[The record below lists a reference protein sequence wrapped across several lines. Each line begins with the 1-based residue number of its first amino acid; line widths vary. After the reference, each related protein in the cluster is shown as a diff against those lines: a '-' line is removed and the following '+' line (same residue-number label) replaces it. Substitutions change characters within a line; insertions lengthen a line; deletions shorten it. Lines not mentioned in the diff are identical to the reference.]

1 LKLDLV
7 LGELHA
13 AKKAEDKI
21 SAVCTKFKAKANET
35 EDQRQQRLDNAA
47 IKIQASHRG
56 KMGRKRAEVVERLGL
71 VGLQQLK
78 EQKRQDLLAAQIAEE
93 EAMQARASNRAAQA
107 KALRLSE
114 HLCWKRLD
122 YLINRLVLPDNI
134 EGLMERIVEVRAA
147 AWARR
152 FAEM

>member
-1 LKLDLV
+1 MY
-7 LGELHA
+7 
-13 AKKAEDKI
+13 KI
-21 SAVCTKFKAKANET
+21 QSKGMLYALPQNLSLEQNLSKANET

-93 EAMQARASNRAAQA
+93 EAMQARS
-107 KALRLSE
+107 
-114 HLCWKRLD
+114 
-122 YLINRLVLPDNI
+122 LPGFVYSLFQD
-134 EGLMERIVEVRAA
+134 
-147 AWARR
+147 
-152 FAEM
+152 